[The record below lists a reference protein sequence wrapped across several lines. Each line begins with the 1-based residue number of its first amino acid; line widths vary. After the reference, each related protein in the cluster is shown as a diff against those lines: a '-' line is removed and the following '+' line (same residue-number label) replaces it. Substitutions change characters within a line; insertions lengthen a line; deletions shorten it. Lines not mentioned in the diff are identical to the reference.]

1 MAKQRKK
8 QSTKEQRKRARE
20 WEAARRHEREIRGA
34 LRTLAATV
42 AILVAIGGVG
52 FAKWLGLL

>member
-1 MAKQRKK
+1 MAKQQKK
-8 QSTKEQRKRARE
+8 QSTKEQRQRARE
-20 WEAARRHEREIRGA
+20 WEAARRREREIRGA

-42 AILVAIGGVG
+42 AILVAIAGVS